1 MHIHVKDELQR
12 MKKKNSTPLDL
23 SGTGYCASFN
33 FRRTARAVTS
43 LYDTALQKSG
53 IRSTQFAILVGVA
66 KNQPVSIGALANV
79 LVIDGTTLTRS
90 LRLLQ
95 TEGFIAISNRAAM
108 RQRFLT
114 VTAKGERVLARSLPA
129 WRNAQERFVATI
141 GANYWLD
148 LRNDLEKLAHVA
160 VDLEKPQREVPD
172 REAIGS

>member
-1 MHIHVKDELQR
+1 MHIHVKTEMQK
-12 MKKKNSTPLDL
+12 MKNNPSLDL
-23 SGTGYCASFN
+23 SGTGYPASFK
-33 FRRTARAVTS
+33 FRRAARAVTS
-43 LYDTALQKSG
+43 LYDTALPESG
-53 IRSTQFAILVGVA
+53 IRSTQVAILVGGA

-95 TEGFIAISNRAAM
+95 TERFIAISNRAAM